1 MMAVVGSSPIARARS
16 EDESSTWWK
25 RPVLFSCGDATM
37 IGPLQQTARPLETFV
52 MTSCPSMR
60 RGAAFWTVALA
71 ALLAACGK
79 NPGVGGAAGDAAA
92 ATIKANEEMAKTLKL
107 DDPQDFEDAKRGLIA
122 RPEGKIMSADGST
135 VLIDFDA
142 YKFVDGKAPP
152 TVNPSLWR
160 QAMLNAQIGLF
171 EVTKGIWQ
179 LRGFDISNMTLI
191 EGQTGFIVVDPLTA
205 RESASAALAFAR
217 KHLGDKPVSAIVFT
231 HSHADHFGGV
241 LGIVSAQ
248 EAAERRI
255 PVVAP
260 AGFIAEATSENILVG
275 TGMARRSMYQFGKN
289 LEKSPKGNVDTGLG
303 KNVAYGTVGVLV
315 PTQLITQPEQEL
327 VLDGVRFVF
336 HNVPGAEAPA
346 ELTFSVPDKKAYGG
360 AENLAQ
366 TMHNLLPVRGA
377 KVRDSL
383 QWATYLQEAIDQLG
397 DAEVYFGQHNWPV
410 WGHARIVDFIT
421 KHRDVY
427 KYMHDQT
434 VRLINA
440 GYTPREIAD
449 MVKLPPSLASSFGAR
464 GYYGDLRH
472 NVKAVYQFYL
482 GAYDGNPANL
492 NPLPPQESAKR
503 WLDLV
508 GGPDKAVSAAQTA
521 YDRGDYRWAAELLNH
536 AVFGAPE
543 HKGAKELLAR
553 TYDQMGY
560 MAEAATWRNSYLSA
574 AMELREGPPKKGI
587 DRSSVIDMLKQTPIE
602 RFLEAMAAGLD
613 GPAADGKNLKVNL
626 VLTDINESYVLW
638 IENAVLHHK
647 KAPPAADANA
657 TLTLTKPIFIKMM
670 AGTAGVKDTLLSDD
684 LKVDGSKIDLVRFF
698 TLIDKAP
705 GTFAIVTK

>member
-1 MMAVVGSSPIARARS
+1 MKLSEPLRPAV
-16 EDESSTWWK
+16 
-25 RPVLFSCGDATM
+25 
-37 IGPLQQTARPLETFV
+37 
-52 MTSCPSMR
+52 
-60 RGAAFWTVALA
+60 LA
-71 ALLAACGK
+71 AIAAATLLAGCGR

-92 ATIKANEEMAKTLKL
+92 TTVSANEEMARTLKL
-107 DDPQDFEDAKRGLIA
+107 DDAQDFEDARRGFIA

-160 QAMLNAQIGLF
+160 HAVLNAQIGLF
-171 EVTKGIWQ
+171 KVTDGIWQ
-179 LRGFDISNMTLI
+179 LRGFDIGNMTLI
-191 EGQTGFIVVDPLTA
+191 EGKTGFIVVDPLTA
-205 RESASAALAFAR
+205 RESAAAALAFAR

-241 LGIVSAQ
+241 LGIASAQ
-248 EAAERRI
+248 EVAERKI

-260 AGFIAEATSENILVG
+260 EGFVEEATSENILVG
-275 TGMARRSMYQFGKN
+275 TAMARRSMYQFGKN
-289 LEKSPKGNVDTGLG
+289 LEKSAKGNVDTGLG
-303 KNVAYGTVGVLV
+303 KNVAYGAVGVLV
-315 PTQLITQPEQEL
+315 PNLVVKEPTQEL
-327 VLDGVRFVF
+327 TLDGVRFVF

-346 ELTFSVPDKKAYGG
+346 ELTFSIPEKKAYNG

-377 KVRDSL
+377 KVRDAL
-383 QWATYLQEAIDQLG
+383 QWSVYLQEALDQLG
-397 DAEVYFGQHNWPV
+397 DAEVYYGQHNWPV
-410 WGHARIVDFIT
+410 WGHARIVEFIT

-434 VRLINA
+434 VRLMNA
-440 GYTPREIAD
+440 GYTPREIAE
-449 MVKLPPSLASSFGAR
+449 MVRLPPSLASYFGAR

-472 NVKAVYQFYL
+472 NVKAIYQFYL
-482 GAYDGNPANL
+482 GFYDGNPANL

-503 WLDLV
+503 YLALI
-508 GGPDKAVSAAQTA
+508 GGADKAVAAAQAA
-521 YDRGDYRWAAELLNH
+521 YDQGDYRWAAELLNH
-536 AVFGAPE
+536 AVFGAPDD
-543 HKGAKELLAR
+543 KAAKELLAR

-560 MAEAATWRNSYLSA
+560 MAEAATWRNSYLTA
-574 AMELREGPPKKGI
+574 ADELRNGPPKKGI
-587 DRSSVIDMLKQTPIE
+587 DRSVLVDMLHQTPIE

-613 GPAADGKNLKVNL
+613 GPAADGKDLKVNL

-638 IENAVLHHK
+638 IENAVLHHR

-670 AGTAGVKDTLLSDD
+670 AGTAGVKDTLMSDD

-705 GTFAIVTK
+705 GTFAIVTKAK